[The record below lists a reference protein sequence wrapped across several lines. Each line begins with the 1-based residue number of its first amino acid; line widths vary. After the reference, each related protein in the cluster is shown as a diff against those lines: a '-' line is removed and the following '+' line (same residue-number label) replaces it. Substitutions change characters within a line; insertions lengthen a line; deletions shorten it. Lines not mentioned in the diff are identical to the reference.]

1 MSKALERVKN
11 KIFNKNNLLEK
22 LEVWRSANKK
32 IVFTNGCF
40 DLIHLG
46 HIEVLARSAD
56 LGDILIIGVNTDSS
70 IKELK
75 GNNRPIIEE
84 NSRAQQLASLEF
96 VDAVILFNEQ
106 TPLELIKVI
115 KPNVIT
121 KGGDYNS
128 EQVVGNEIAVK
139 NNGEVIIIPLTQG
152 YSTTSILDKIK
163 ND

>member
-1 MSKALERVKN
+1 M
-11 KIFNKNNLLEK
+11 
-22 LEVWRSANKK
+22 
-32 IVFTNGCF
+32 CF

-75 GNNRPIIEE
+75 GENRPIIEE
-84 NSRAQQLASLEF
+84 YSRAQQLASLEF

-128 EQVVGNEIAVK
+128 EQVVGNEITVK
-139 NNGEVIIIPLTQG
+139 NEGEVIIIPLTQG

>member
-11 KIFNKNNLLEK
+11 KIFNKNNLLKK
-22 LEVWRSANKK
+22 LEIWRGSNKK

-128 EQVVGNEIAVK
+128 EQVVGNKIAVK
-139 NNGEVIIIPLTQG
+139 NEGEVIIIPLTQG

>member
-22 LEVWRSANKK
+22 LEIWRGAKKK

-84 NSRAQQLASLEF
+84 DSRAQQLASLEF

-106 TPLELIKVI
+106 TPLELVKFI
-115 KPNVIT
+115 KPNIIT

-128 EQVVGNEIAVK
+128 EEVVGNEIAVE
-139 NNGEVIIIPLTQG
+139 NNGKVIIIPLTQG

>member
-22 LEVWRSANKK
+22 LEIWRGANKK

-128 EQVVGNEIAVK
+128 EQVVGNEITVK
-139 NNGEVIIIPLTQG
+139 NEGEVIIIPLTQG

>member
-22 LEVWRSANKK
+22 LEIWRGANKK

-121 KGGDYNS
+121 KGGDYS
-128 EQVVGNEIAVK
+128 SKQVVGNEIAVR
-139 NNGEVIIIPLTQG
+139 NEGEVIIIPLTQG

-163 ND
+163 HD

>member
-22 LEVWRSANKK
+22 LEIWKSSNKK

-84 NSRAQQLASLEF
+84 DSRVQQLASLEF

-115 KPNVIT
+115 KPNIIT

-128 EQVVGNEIAVK
+128 EQVVGNEIAIK
-139 NNGEVIIIPLTQG
+139 NEGEVIIIPLTQG
-152 YSTTSILDKIK
+152 YSTTSIFDKIK

>member
-22 LEVWRSANKK
+22 LEIWRKGNKK

-56 LGDILIIGVNTDSS
+56 LGDILIIGVNTDLS

-75 GNNRPIIEE
+75 GNNRPIIEQ

-115 KPNVIT
+115 KPNIIT
-121 KGGDYNS
+121 KGGDYTS
-128 EQVVGNEIAVK
+128 EQVIGNEIAVK
-139 NNGEVIIIPLTQG
+139 NEGEVIIIPLTQG
-152 YSTTSILDKIK
+152 YSTTFILDKIK
-163 ND
+163 NE

>member
-22 LEVWRSANKK
+22 LEIWRDANKK

-84 NSRAQQLASLEF
+84 DSRAQQLASLEF

-106 TPLELIKVI
+106 TPLKLIKVI
-115 KPNVIT
+115 KPNIIT

-128 EQVVGNEIAVK
+128 EQVVGKEIAVK
-139 NNGEVIIIPLTQG
+139 NEGEVIIIPLTQG